1 MAQDSKRVVAHE
13 SLGRQALAAAGSA
26 RKDLVMATR
35 MIKALK
41 RFFADHP
48 ASVGETYWQ
57 HAHHSALFGIAM
69 LRGAGAAFIHAVFP
83 ALCTTT
89 GSRIIGRLHD
99 RMILNRS
106 RVKSTARE
114 NPAEEHYIA
123 EHI

>member
-1 MAQDSKRVVAHE
+1 MTLTKRI
-13 SLGRQALAAAGSA
+13 LAA
-26 RKDLVMATR
+26 
-35 MIKALK
+35 
-41 RFFADHP
+41 FADHP

-57 HAHHSALFGIAM
+57 HARHSAQFGIAM
-69 LRGAGAAFIHAVFP
+69 LRGAVAAFIHAVFP

-106 RVKSTARE
+106 RLKSMARE
-114 NPAEEHYIA
+114 IPADEHYIA